1 VKGIPLRRV
10 TELAVTGLA
19 SAVLALTATACGS
32 DSTTAGGSTSDKGV
46 GMAYDVG
53 GRGDHSFNDSAAKG
67 FNAAKKAFKVDG
79 KELTANDGE
88 TESDRETR
96 LTSLAQA
103 GYNPVIAVGYSY
115 GESVTKVAKKFPKTT
130 FGLVDSE
137 STDRNVDNIL
147 FTEEQSSYLAGV
159 AAALKTRTDKVG
171 FIGGVNVPLIQKFQA
186 GYEQGVKDTNPKVK
200 VTSQYLYA
208 TDAKGYNDP
217 ASGKSKAQG
226 MLSSGIDVIYTA
238 AGASGAGSI
247 EAVAGQKGAWAIGV
261 DSDQYQYANLA
272 KYRNSI
278 LTSALNNVNVGVY
291 DLIASVVKDKKPLTG
306 THRYGL
312 KDGGVGLASS
322 GGFID
327 DIKPRIEA
335 ATKKID
341 DGTITVKTTP

>member
-1 VKGIPLRRV
+1 LRRV
-10 TELAVTGLA
+10 TLITAAGTA
-19 SAVLALTATACGS
+19 AAALALTATACGS
-32 DSTTAGGSTSDKGV
+32 DSTSGSPSDKGV
-46 GMAYDVG
+46 GIAYDIG

-67 FNAAKKAFKVDG
+67 FDTAKKEFAIGG
-79 KELTANDGE
+79 KELTANDSE
-88 TESDRETR
+88 TESDREAR

-103 GYNPVIAVGYSY
+103 GYNPVVAVGYPY
-115 GESVTKVAKKFPKTT
+115 GDAVTKVAKKFPQVT
-130 FGLVDSE
+130 FGLVDSQ
-137 STDRNVDNIL
+137 STAKNVDNIL

-159 AAALKTRTDKVG
+159 AAALKTKTGKVG

-186 GYEQGVKDTNPKVK
+186 GYEQGVKDTDPKVK

-208 TDAKGYNDP
+208 TDPKGYNDP

-226 MLSSGIDVIYTA
+226 MLSSGNDVIYTA
-238 AGASGAGSI
+238 AGASGAGAI

-261 DSDQYQYANLA
+261 DSDQWADPGLA

-278 LTSALNNVNVGVY
+278 LTSALKNVNVGVY
-291 DLIASVVKDKKPLTG
+291 DLIKSVVKDRKPLTG

-312 KDGGVGLASS
+312 KDNGVGLSYS

-335 ATKKID
+335 ATQKID
-341 DGTITVKTTP
+341 DGAIKVKTTV